1 MAATTKK
8 AAPKKSAA
16 KKSAPK
22 KATKKASPK
31 KPAAKKASP
40 KKKETAQP
48 PAKEARVL
56 SEGEIALAPDGDSL
70 ASFEVPIEEIVLP
83 DYWNREKL
91 GDISH
96 LVSSLK
102 ERGQLIPLLTN
113 RVIVD
118 GKEKHLLVDGRRRYA
133 ALQEARISKAI
144 VFSIPSEDTV
154 LDAIIANLNR
164 QQNTPWEQA
173 VVFKTLREKGRT
185 VEHIAKSCG
194 VTAGSVS
201 HYLRLFDLE
210 EDVQSAFKR
219 GVLTISHIREF
230 ARVSGEPFTKF
241 RAKLLNQIEAKSLS
255 PTAVKERIDQEL
267 QTRGEPKKS
276 KGGRKPK
283 VPLYTPLNFEAPEI
297 RSKIAPKPAD
307 EVVNYYSSAA
317 SRLQGMR
324 PSSSSAKYLEGFLKG
339 VEVSLGVTD
348 KEPF

>member
-1 MAATTKK
+1 MATTKK
-8 AAPKKSAA
+8 AAAKKPAAKKSAA
-16 KKSAPK
+16 KK
-22 KATKKASPK
+22 
-31 KPAAKKASP
+31 PAAKKKVTA
-40 KKKETAQP
+40 KKATAKKAP
-48 PAKEARVL
+48 EKKPKEARVL
-56 SEGEIALAPDGDSL
+56 TDGEISLAPGSDNL
-70 ASFEVPIEEIVLP
+70 ESFEVPIDEIVLP

-133 ALQEARISKAI
+133 ALQEARIPKAI

-210 EDVQSAFKR
+210 EDVQSAFKN
-219 GVLTISHIREF
+219 GTLTISHIREF

-241 RAKLLNQIEAKSLS
+241 RTKLLAQISAKNLS

-267 QTRGEPKKS
+267 QSRGEPKKS

-283 VPLYTPLNFEAPEI
+283 IPLYTPLNFEAPEV
-297 RSKIAPKPAD
+297 RSKITPKPTD
-307 EVVNYYSSAA
+307 EVVTYYTNAA

-339 VEVSLGVTD
+339 VEVSLGVTE